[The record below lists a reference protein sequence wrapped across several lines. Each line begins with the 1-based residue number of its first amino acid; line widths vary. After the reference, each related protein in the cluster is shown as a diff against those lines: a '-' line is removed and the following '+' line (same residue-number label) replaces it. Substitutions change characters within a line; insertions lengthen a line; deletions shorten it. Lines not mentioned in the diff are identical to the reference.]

1 MIPQNKPVHGFHRLS
16 HLSTLG
22 NHLGRQKSHLSAEP
36 WPLNPAFLLPLLSTR
51 TLRHPGPCLYRYIPL
66 LGFALHDDCVLLRV
80 LVFLQTSF
88 SDCHHHRPVSGS
100 FFLSFPCNVSR
111 IRLCNLPQ
119 VCLVYP
125 PFYTKG
131 RRERTDVWKDE
142 KRSYTDICHIK
153 RLSNPLS
160 PLIQDCRTRRLRV
173 LCLSLLNH
181 ASQNPGP
188 SSGQRV

>member
-36 WPLNPAFLLPLLSTR
+36 WPLNPAFLLPLLPTR

-100 FFLSFPCNVSR
+100 FFSLSLATFLEFDCATCLKCVSF
-111 IRLCNLPQ
+111 ILPFTPRGAGKELMYGKTKKVLYRHLSHQ
-119 VCLVYP
+119 TIIEPSFTADLTAGRVDSARCVCL
-125 PFYTKG
+125 
-131 RRERTDVWKDE
+131 
-142 KRSYTDICHIK
+142 
-153 RLSNPLS
+153 
-160 PLIQDCRTRRLRV
+160 
-173 LCLSLLNH
+173 LC
-181 ASQNPGP
+181 
-188 SSGQRV
+188 